1 MSSRRPPAR
10 LRRILSPK
18 ATTIPPVD
26 PFFVG
31 LSGVA
36 ADNGVTTAALHP
48 VVRHVLG
55 EFCLIE
61 SDNYGWS
68 VGHALKLAAE
78 QADELRQLGLA
89 HQVEFL
95 WQAIHQ
101 DTDLLLLVLAD
112 CSVGRPHVAISR
124 VALCPRGHAPL
135 EVPA

>member
-1 MSSRRPPAR
+1 MSTRRPPAR

-18 ATTIPPVD
+18 ATTIPPVTR
-26 PFFVG
+26 FFVG

-36 ADNGVTTAALHP
+36 ADNGLTTAAVHP

-55 EFCLIE
+55 EFCIIE
-61 SDNYGWS
+61 SEKHGWS
-68 VGHALKLAAE
+68 AGHALELAAE

-112 CSVGRPHVAISR
+112 CGVGRPHVAIGR
-124 VALCPRGHAPL
+124 VALCPQGHATV
-135 EVPA
+135 EVPT

>member
-1 MSSRRPPAR
+1 MSTHRFPAR
-10 LRRILSPK
+10 LRRILTPK
-18 ATTIPPVD
+18 ATTIAPAD

-36 ADNGVTTAALHP
+36 ADNGLTTAALHP
-48 VVRHVLG
+48 VVRHVIG
-55 EFCLIE
+55 EACLIE
-61 SDNYGWS
+61 SEKYGWS
-68 VGHALKLAAE
+68 IDHALELAAE

-101 DTDLLLLVLAD
+101 DTDLLLLLLAD
-112 CSVGRPHVAISR
+112 CGVGQPHVAIGR
-124 VALCPRGHAPL
+124 VALWPAGLAAV